1 MGSVKAKTTGIWN
14 VTQGHLITPTSL
26 ASAASK
32 QALKQTQLRK
42 LATDLQYGCV
52 GQTGLCEGR

>member
-1 MGSVKAKTTGIWN
+1 M
-14 VTQGHLITPTSL
+14 TQGHLITPTSL

-42 LATDLQYGCV
+42 LATDLQDGCV